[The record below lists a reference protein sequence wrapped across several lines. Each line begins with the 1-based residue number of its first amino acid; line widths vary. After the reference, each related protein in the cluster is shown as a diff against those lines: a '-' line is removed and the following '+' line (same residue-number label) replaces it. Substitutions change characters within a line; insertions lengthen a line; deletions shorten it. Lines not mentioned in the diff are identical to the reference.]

1 MPWPLDP
8 PPASEREIGQD
19 DGLGGSNVAPYVP
32 SPTSRMH
39 ERAMQTAFCVRDAR
53 VRSRA
58 ACVAVGVS
66 RVHLPVWS

>member
-19 DGLGGSNVAPYVP
+19 DGLGGSNVTPYVP

-39 ERAMQTAFCVRDAR
+39 ERAMQTVCETRAR
-53 VRSRA
+53 AR
-58 ACVAVGVS
+58 GVS
-66 RVHLPVWS
+66 LGAGPSPCGEIPS

>member
-19 DGLGGSNVAPYVP
+19 DGLGGSNVTPYVP

-39 ERAMQTAFCVRDAR
+39 ERAMQTVCETRAR
-53 VRSRA
+53 ARR
-58 ACVAVGVS
+58 VARRGS
-66 RVHLPVWS
+66 ISLWGDPELRI